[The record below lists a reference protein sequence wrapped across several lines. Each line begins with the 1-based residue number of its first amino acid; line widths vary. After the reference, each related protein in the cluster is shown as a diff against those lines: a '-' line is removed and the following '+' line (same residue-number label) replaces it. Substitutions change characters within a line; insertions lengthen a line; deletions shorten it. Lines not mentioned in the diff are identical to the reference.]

1 MTSHERIGKVT
12 MTEDTI
18 ITAFKDWEGND
29 AFMLLNYN
37 DPYYNLTDRVTVQFK
52 DAKGILMYRFGEEYV
67 VPLNKDGTY
76 TFELY
81 PGEGRFIIP
90 LK

>member
-1 MTSHERIGKVT
+1 
-12 MTEDTI
+12 
-18 ITAFKDWEGND
+18 
-29 AFMLLNYN
+29 MLVNYT
-37 DPYYNLTDRVTVQFK
+37 DPYYDLDNTVTVQFK
-52 DAKGILMYRFGEEYV
+52 DAKALLMYRFGEKHV
-67 VPLNKDGTY
+67 VPLKKDGTY